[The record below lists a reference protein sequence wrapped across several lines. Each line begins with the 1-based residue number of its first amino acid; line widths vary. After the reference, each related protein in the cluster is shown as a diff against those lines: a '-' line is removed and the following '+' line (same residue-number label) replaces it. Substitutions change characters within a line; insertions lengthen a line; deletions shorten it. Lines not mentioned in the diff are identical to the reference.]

1 MGVVWEALSSKSTKS
16 DKELMFT
23 FQGMISRLVLVVIVS
38 SSFQIGIYAHGYV
51 CLCCLRFSKTRKPE
65 AATFLSA

>member
-1 MGVVWEALSSKSTKS
+1 MGVVWETLSSKSTKS

-38 SSFQIGIYAHGYV
+38 NSFQTGRYADGYV
-51 CLCCLRFSKTRKPE
+51 CLCCLRFSNTRKQE
-65 AATFLSA
+65 AATSLSA